1 MKILVR
7 AIMAYSQLVQ
17 RFFLWTPAFT
27 YKQLECG
34 IFLLGSIYILQKML
48 SYYEYFM
55 YTLVANSATENTA
68 LADT

>member
-17 RFFLWTPAFT
+17 RFFLRTPGFT
-27 YKQLECG
+27 YKQECG

-48 SYYEYFM
+48 SYYKYFM

-68 LADT
+68 SL